1 MDRLYSDAVVTAFV
15 LIDARPDRIA
25 QLAEELADID
35 GVHEVYSVAGEVD
48 IMAVVRV
55 RDHDLLADVV
65 TKHMAQLDGIMHT
78 RTLLA
83 FRTYG
88 QRDTD
93 AVFSI
98 GD

>member
-1 MDRLYSDAVVTAFV
+1 VVTAFV

-25 QLAEELADID
+25 QLAEELADIE

-48 IMAVVRV
+48 IMAVIRV
-55 RDHDLLADVV
+55 KDHDLLADVV
-65 TKHMAQLDGIMHT
+65 TKHMAQLDGIVHT

-83 FRTYG
+83 FRAYS
-88 QRDTD
+88 QRDTE